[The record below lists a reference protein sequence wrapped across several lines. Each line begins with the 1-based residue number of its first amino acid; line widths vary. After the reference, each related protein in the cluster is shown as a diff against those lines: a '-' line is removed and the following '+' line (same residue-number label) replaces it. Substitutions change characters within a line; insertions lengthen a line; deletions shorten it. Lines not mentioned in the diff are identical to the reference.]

1 MMQPFKLGIGGSA
14 REVGVKGC
22 VLGADSRLCEVIDD
36 TTMNALFD
44 QEAPR
49 LANGLLPPK
58 TWLQLCHT
66 DKIAVSYTHLTL
78 PTSDLV

>member
-36 TTMNALFD
+36 DTMHALFD

-49 LANGLLPPK
+49 LANRLLPPK
-58 TWLQLCHT
+58 KLA
-66 DKIAVSYTHLTL
+66 AVVPH
-78 PTSDLV
+78 